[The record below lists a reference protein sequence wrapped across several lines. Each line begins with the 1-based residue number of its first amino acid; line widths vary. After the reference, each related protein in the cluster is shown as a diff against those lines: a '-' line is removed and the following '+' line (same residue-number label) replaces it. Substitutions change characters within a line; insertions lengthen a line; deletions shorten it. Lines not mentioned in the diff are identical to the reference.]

1 MTKSLP
7 RLSSVSL
14 RVQNSKIDGL
24 KYFYTKVL
32 GMTNVLSWD
41 SEEDIDL
48 FVIPQHHPK
57 YPECIQKHDSI
68 EIKIVS
74 KSNLGPYN
82 PSREDLYWKIGLA
95 LNDVNAAVDT
105 INAADKLSQNTN
117 ANNASIQQGKQFF
130 DIGFMT
136 HLNDPCGF
144 SIELL
149 QTTFEQSNELRTQL
163 IQDAKENR
171 DKVIGKLKVP
181 QPSKRKT
188 SQSEINPS
196 LLSTQPFIIGQ
207 ITTRILDPNKSLEF
221 YTDVLKMK
229 LLSIQEV
236 GQYKFT
242 LYFLGYTTEDPP
254 RKDDLKHVDNREW
267 LWQRKYTTLEL
278 QWRWET
284 KSLIQTKED
293 SAGLDCIEVELDKF
307 DRQNPS
313 GLLHALKKDSR
324 FCPLK
329 TESNNV
335 SLDGCST
342 LVHGS
347 ITDPDGLKIKL
358 ISKVVENDSK
368 NEQYGM

>member
-1 MTKSLP
+1 MP
-7 RLSSVSL
+7 RLASVTL
-14 RVQNSKIDGL
+14 RVQNSKIEGL
-24 KYFYTKVL
+24 KHFYTKVI

-41 SEEDIDL
+41 SEEDIDI
-48 FVIPQHHPK
+48 FAIPQHHPK
-57 YPECIQKHDSI
+57 YPECIQKHDSADL
-68 EIKIVS
+68 KIVS

-95 LNDVNAAVDT
+95 VNDVNAAADT
-105 INAADKLSQNTN
+105 INAASKTSLNTK
-117 ANNASIQQGKQFF
+117 ANEASIQHGKQFF

-136 HLNDPCGF
+136 HINDPCGF
-144 SIELL
+144 PIELL
-149 QTTFEQSNELRTQL
+149 QTTFEHQHKLRTQL
-163 IQDAKENR
+163 IQDAMENR
-171 DKVIGKLKVP
+171 DKVIRKLNVP
-181 QPSKRKT
+181 QSSKRKT
-188 SQSEINPS
+188 SQTEIKPS

-207 ITTRILDPNKSLEF
+207 ITTRISDPNKSLEF

-254 RKDDLKHVDNREW
+254 CKDDLKHVDNRKW

-278 QWRWET
+278 QWRWDT
-284 KSLIQTKED
+284 KAVVQTKQD
-293 SAGLDCIEVELDKF
+293 SAGLDCIEVELDRF
-307 DRQNPS
+307 DRENPS
-313 GLLHALKKDSR
+313 GLLNELKKDSR

-329 TESNNV
+329 TESSNV